1 MSSPNFVNRTLFQG
15 DNLKYLRLLESES
28 VNLIAT
34 DPPFNKGRDF
44 HANNNKSTTPEE
56 LKKEKTG
63 GSFVDRWSWEKDVQ
77 DAWLDELDEAGKDR
91 QLVTAIESIKT
102 YHSNAMAAY
111 ICYMAVRLLEMRRV
125 LKKSGSIYLHCDH
138 TASHYL
144 KMIMDAIFGWDNFR
158 NEIVWYYGGPAKLT
172 DRFPRKHDVLLF
184 YSKSNDVTFNHI
196 YDDIPQYLY
205 DRARKD
211 PGTNRLWV
219 DQRLG
224 VTGETLEKLRAENR
238 TFITKTGKE
247 RRKQYLDEM
256 DGKPTNSVWSI
267 PILNSQSKERKDAKG
282 YPTQKPLALY
292 KRIIEAS
299 SNPNDVVLDPFCGC
313 ATTLIAAEVTGR
325 QWIGIDLWDKVYDTV
340 EHRLVNMGTDL
351 EGSSGLVKDVNALP
365 MFDLAKITK
374 ISDPSQM
381 IKLYKGEPASPY
393 QRQIKRYPRVIP
405 VWDKLTYK
413 QMFAELANDEQKGED
428 DNEAVC
434 VGCGRIV
441 LTAFMELDH
450 VKPKADGGANDISN
464 RALLCPKCNRRKKH
478 TSTMNGLWKLNKK
491 DDWMHDPD
499 RAMGVYKRV
508 TRCYERITRDIEKNG
523 GKYLNRYNV

>member
-44 HANNNKSTTPEE
+44 HATSTTPSSLQES
-56 LKKEKTG
+56 KGG
-63 GSFVDRWSWEKDVQ
+63 GSFIDRWSWDDNVQ
-77 DAWLDELDEAGKDR
+77 QVWLDELEDTN
-91 QLVTAIESIKT
+91 LMTAIRGVRDT
-102 YHSNAMAAY
+102 HSNAMGAY
-111 ICYMAVRLLEMRRV
+111 LCYMAVRLLEMKRV
-125 LKKSGSIYLHCDH
+125 LKNNGSIYLHCDL

-144 KMIMDAIFGWDNFR
+144 KMIMDAVFGWDNFR

-184 YSKSNDVTFNHI
+184 YSKSKDVTFNHI

-256 DGKPTNSVWSI
+256 NGKPTNSVWSI

-299 SNPNDVVLDPFCGC
+299 SNPGDVVLDPFCGC

-325 QWIGIDLWDKVYDTV
+325 DWIGIDLWDEVYDTV
-340 EHRLVNMGTDL
+340 EYRLVNMGTDL
-351 EGSSGLVKDVNALP
+351 EGSSGLVKDKDMLP

-374 ISDPSQM
+374 ITDPSQV
-381 IKLYKGEPASPY
+381 KNPYEGEPESPY
-393 QRQIKRYPRVIP
+393 QESIKRYKDAPKETWQKIPKPRMVE
-405 VWDKLTYK
+405 
-413 QMFAELANDEQKGED
+413 ELAYNEQKAKNKD
-428 DNEAVC
+428 EAYC
-434 VGCGRIV
+434 GGCGRSV
-441 LTAFMELDH
+441 YYKFMHLDH
-450 VKPKADGGANDISN
+450 INPKADGGANDLSN
-464 RALLCPKCNRRKKH
+464 RILLCPPCNNHKRDHR
-478 TSTMNGLWKLNKK
+478 TIRGLWDYNKRN
-491 DDWMHDPD
+491 DWMYDEPLA
-499 RAMGVYKRV
+499 RAVREKAKQCSLRV
-508 TRCYERITRDIEKNG
+508 KNDIEKNM
-523 GKYLNRYNV
+523 GKLPPLNKGNA